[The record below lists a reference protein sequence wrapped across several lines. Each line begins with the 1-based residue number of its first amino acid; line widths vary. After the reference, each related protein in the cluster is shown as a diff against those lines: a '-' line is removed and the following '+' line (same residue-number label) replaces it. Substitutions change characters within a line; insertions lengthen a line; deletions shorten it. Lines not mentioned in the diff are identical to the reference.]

1 MIQLMSVLII
11 IVSILLIVIIMV
23 QNPKGGGLSST
34 FGGGGTQLFGGVKK
48 TGDLLDRSTWGL
60 AITLCALALIMN
72 LSLFQPS
79 EEEQGSA
86 VIDRAGDTQAQPQQ
100 MPQFNQPS
108 TGDEDMLDLLDEE

>member
-1 MIQLMSVLII
+1 MTQLLSVLII

-34 FGGGGTQLFGGVKK
+34 FGGGGSQLFGGVKK
-48 TGDLLDRSTWGL
+48 AGDMLDRTTWGL

-79 EEEQGSA
+79 EGEPGSA
-86 VIDRAGDTQAQPQQ
+86 VIDRNDAPAQQQQQAPQL
-100 MPQFNQPS
+100 NQPGA
-108 TGDEDMLDLLDEE
+108 GDEDMLDLLDEE